1 MKNANCL
8 FMLLLLGILFIT
20 PNQKLSAQTGIE
32 CLGCGGMNGN
42 HKPGCK
48 YMGIKAVSNSST
60 AHINFDQQIMG
71 AIFSGMLNNLFSTG
85 SDSKQTEAEKLRQQQ
100 EQQLRQQ
107 RLAAMMALQKK
118 YNDSVAQARH
128 DKMMKDYKNLDGGGD
143 LAFKRLDDDKWKP
156 SSHFN
161 CRITSFKGDV
171 KVVRSDGKMIQLAQ
185 NQPVD
190 LQPGDWLVTGPNS
203 RVKLHY
209 GFESGGEDIMLGQ
222 KSAINIVTDEFGTH
236 VPKFVRG
243 NYYVTNNLV
252 AGKYAEYQEKI
263 ISETDKLKNKLD
275 KKFNIRTPT
284 CALAVRGTEFTV
296 NVDSVGNSVVNVFE
310 GIVELTDHNHQAFVT
325 LTASTKGIVNE
336 NGALSGPVSIKDEVI
351 YSWWKEEE

>member
-8 FMLLLLGILFIT
+8 FMPLLVLSILCII

-42 HKPGCK
+42 HKPGCPYINK
-48 YMGIKAVSNSST
+48 SINPASSAT
-60 AHINFDQQIMG
+60 NISFEQQIMG
-71 AIFSGMLNNLFSTG
+71 AIFTNMFNSLLNSG

-107 RLAAMMALQKK
+107 RLSAMIALQKK
-118 YNDSVAQARH
+118 YNDSVAQASH
-128 DKMMKDYKNLDGGGD
+128 DKMMKEYKKLDGGGD
-143 LAFKRLDDDKWKP
+143 LAFKSLDEDKWKP
-156 SSHFN
+156 SAHFS
-161 CRITSFKGDV
+161 CKITSFKGDV
-171 KVVRSDGKMIQLAQ
+171 KVIKTNGKMIPLTQYQA
-185 NQPVD
+185 VD
-190 LQPGDWLVTGPNS
+190 LEPGDWLATGPNS

-209 GFESGGEDIMLGQ
+209 DFESGGEDIMLGQ

-243 NYYVTNNLV
+243 NYYVTNNIV
-252 AGKYAEYQEKI
+252 AEKYAEYQEELI
-263 ISETDKLKNKLD
+263 AETNKLRNKLD

-296 NVDSVGNSVVNVFE
+296 NVDSTGKTIVCVFE
-310 GIVELTDHNHQAFVT
+310 GIVELTDPNHHALVT
-325 LTASTKGIVNE
+325 LTARTKGIVKD
-336 NGALSGPVSIKDEVI
+336 NGAISGPFTMKDEEKTN
-351 YSWWKEEE
+351 WWKED